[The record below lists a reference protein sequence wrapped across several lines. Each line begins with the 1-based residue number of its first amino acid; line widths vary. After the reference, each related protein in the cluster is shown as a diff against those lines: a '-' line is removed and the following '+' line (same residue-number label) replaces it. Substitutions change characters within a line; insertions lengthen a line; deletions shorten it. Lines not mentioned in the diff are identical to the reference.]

1 MNQGKLQ
8 NDIRI
13 NHRGFLTGSPKRF
26 VLVNYEGENLDF
38 SVCVTENVE
47 ERVVFSGKMQRVEEN
62 EEVYFVGDF
71 FELRENGDYHIL
83 AGGKRSR
90 QFVIYDG
97 AYDICKRMLLEYFT
111 YQRCGHALGWAGE
124 CHLDDGYIAETGEHV
139 DLSGGYHQSCDLR
152 KSPGGVSIGVNAMLR
167 FAVKDESAWGKILVR
182 DEAKWAL
189 EYFIKTIQQNGA
201 MYNTLNSPFGWQG
214 RVFYKSPAPS
224 SAQWNVTSCL
234 ALGYEYFR
242 KKDGE
247 FAKRCLDTA
256 KRSFDF
262 LMGESRPSGVYT
274 HPDKYPLG
282 MDPDFFYEQCV
293 KDSTADL
300 CYQILACADMYRQTD
315 GKEYLEHIKKCLPS
329 VLCEIKDGFVL
340 MRREAKGRTVSGTCS
355 YSWLM
360 GGLLSL
366 IEAYE
371 LIGDECGLE
380 KKLTD
385 ALSELCTFAK
395 KSVWRRMERT
405 LSLDDIDV
413 VDGHEGKTKRE
424 MMGEVSEF
432 NGYFYSP
439 REQFEPSYACY
450 IGIFLAKGARAF
462 GNSEYLAQAQAIL
475 DQLLGGDE
483 LDSSRVRGIGFNSV
497 QHYSY
502 GQFFPSTPFIPGA
515 VGVGYS
521 AFDTENAGSEYD
533 MPCVGLAMYL
543 ISEIERAQQNLRPC
557 V

>member
-1 MNQGKLQ
+1 MKKSELQ

-13 NHRGFLTGSPKRF
+13 NHRGFMKNSPKRF
-26 VLVNYEGENLDF
+26 VLVNYGGENLDF

-62 EEVYFVGDF
+62 GEVFFVGDF
-71 FELRENGDYHIL
+71 SEVRSDGDYHIL

-97 AYDICKRMLLEYFT
+97 AYDICKRVLLEYFT
-111 YQRCGHALGWAGE
+111 YQRCGHPLGWAGE

-182 DEAKWAL
+182 DESRWAL
-189 EYFIKTIQQNGA
+189 EYFIKTIQENGA

-234 ALGYEYFR
+234 ALGYEYF
-242 KKDGE
+242 KDIDSE
-247 FAKRCLDTA
+247 FASKCLNA
-256 KRSFDF
+256 SIRSFDF
-262 LMGESRPSGVYT
+262 LMGENRPSGVYT
-274 HPDKYPLG
+274 HPDKYPMG

-300 CYQILACADMYRQTD
+300 CYQITVCADLCRQT
-315 GKEYLEHIKKCLPS
+315 GEKSYIEHIKRCLPE
-329 VLCEIKDGFVL
+329 VLCQINDGFVL
-340 MRREAKGRTVSGTCS
+340 MRREASGRTVSGTCS

-366 IEAYE
+366 FDAYE
-371 LIGDECGLE
+371 LIGDSCGLRE
-380 KKLTD
+380 
-385 ALSELCTFAK
+385 ALVCALDSICAFAD
-395 KSVWRRMERT
+395 KSVWKNMQRA
-405 LSLDDIDV
+405 LSAADIDV

-424 MMGEVSEF
+424 MMGEVCEF
-432 NGYFYSP
+432 SKYFYSP
-439 REQFEPSYACY
+439 NEQFEPSYACY
-450 IGIFLAKGARAF
+450 IGIFLAKGARLF
-462 GNSEYLAQAQAIL
+462 KNESYKMHAQSIL
-475 DQLLGGDE
+475 DQLLGGGE
-483 LDSSRVRGIGFNSV
+483 LDSSRVRAVGFN
-497 QHYSY
+497 HAEHHSY

-521 AFDTENAGSEYD
+521 ALETSNNGSEYD

-543 ISEIERAQQNLRPC
+543 ISEIERAL
-557 V
+557 VK